1 MERKKTIQELISALE
16 TLRIQEA
23 DLTAQLKQA
32 LAGPQD
38 TAQEA
43 VKTTKREEKR
53 SSTHIAFTKGDRI
66 WIKNKLHKPANW
78 NNCSEWVER
87 EGRTATV
94 TEVLIRGPSEQVHF
108 ITDNGVSTWRAPNNV
123 QLLTPSTQHDH
134 E

>member
-53 SSTHIAFTKGDRI
+53 SSTHIAFTSQRRQNLDQK
-66 WIKNKLHKPANW
+66 
-78 NNCSEWVER
+78 
-87 EGRTATV
+87 
-94 TEVLIRGPSEQVHF
+94 Q
-108 ITDNGVSTWRAPNNV
+108 AP
-123 QLLTPSTQHDH
+123 
-134 E
+134 